1 MTGGAT
7 PDPEYVIPDP
17 DPGSRIKNASLALQ
31 QGTVMSVKIIING
44 AKGKMGQYSV
54 EAIEQA
60 DGLSLVGTADHEDNL
75 GQVID
80 NTQADA
86 VVDFTV
92 ADSAFENAQTIIAH
106 GARPIIGTS
115 GLTEQ
120 SVAELAKQCEAK
132 NIGGIV
138 APNFALG
145 AVLMMKMAE
154 QIAPYYQY
162 AEIIEMHHQEKK
174 DAPSGTATR
183 TAEMMQNANPNFDQ
197 PYMDDRAR
205 GDNQHG
211 VPIHSV
217 RMQGLFTH
225 QSVIFGGH
233 GERLTITHDCT
244 DRQAAMPGVILA
256 CQKVMQLSKLIYGLE
271 HLL

>member
-1 MTGGAT
+1 
-7 PDPEYVIPDP
+7 
-17 DPGSRIKNASLALQ
+17 
-31 QGTVMSVKIIING
+31 MSIKIIVNG
-44 AKGKMGQYSV
+44 AKGKMGTYSI

-60 DGLSLVGTADHEDNL
+60 DGLTLVGTADRDDNL
-75 GQVID
+75 GQMID
-80 NTQADA
+80 VTKADT

-92 ADSAFENAQTIIAH
+92 ADCAFENAKTIIKH

-120 SVAELAKQCEAK
+120 TVAELAKLCKAK
-132 NIGGIV
+132 KIGGVI

-145 AVLMMKMAE
+145 AVLMMKLA
-154 QIAPYYQY
+154 QQVAPYYQF
-162 AEIIEMHHQEKK
+162 AEIIEMHHPHKK

-183 TAEMMQNANPNFDQ
+183 TAEMMHEANPNFEQ
-197 PYMDDRAR
+197 PYMEDRAR

-217 RMQGLFTH
+217 RMQGVFTH
-225 QSVIFGGH
+225 QSVVFGSL
-233 GERLTITHDCT
+233 EETLTITHDCS
-244 DRQAAMPGVILA
+244 DRKAAMPGVVLA
-256 CQKVMQLSKLIYGLE
+256 CHKVMQLNDLVYGLE